1 MLLRTTQRSEKHRE
15 TVNHKGYVH
24 KPIFDFIPFANC
36 HHDPLHE
43 KINIVKIL
51 INLTHKKLIAYD
63 QAHYGNS
70 LTLDNLLAQKKLF
83 DWLSSIGVKKA
94 CQPKNESSKATD
106 PQF

>member
-51 INLTHKKLIAYD
+51 INLTHKKLIAND
-63 QAHYGNS
+63 QAHYGNL
-70 LTLDNLLAQKKLF
+70 LT
-83 DWLSSIGVKKA
+83 
-94 CQPKNESSKATD
+94 
-106 PQF
+106 